1 MLCIKSKSFTLAIW
15 PFFPQLPIPHLLIPV
30 PFPFFGLR
38 IQPFILVIPTS
49 TRLTTNMPTSS
60 SIASRQEPSNAAA
73 DSVTTDEENDQIK
86 AILNHGQS
94 TINHHALEQMGA
106 ICALGESLQWTTTN
120 KDGTEVINPQYEE
133 FQSLRQ
139 GYKDAY
145 KSIPVKST
153 EELRSSGW
161 ATK

>member
-1 MLCIKSKSFTLAIW
+1 
-15 PFFPQLPIPHLLIPV
+15 
-30 PFPFFGLR
+30 
-38 IQPFILVIPTS
+38 
-49 TRLTTNMPTSS
+49 MPTSS
-60 SIASRQEPSNAAA
+60 SIASREELSNGAA
-73 DSVTTDEENDQIK
+73 DSGTTDEENDQIK

-94 TINHHALEQMGA
+94 TINYHALDQIGA
-106 ICALGESLQWTTTN
+106 ICALGDSINWKTTN
-120 KDGTEVINPQYEE
+120 KDGTEVMNPQYEE

-139 GYKDAY
+139 EFKDAY